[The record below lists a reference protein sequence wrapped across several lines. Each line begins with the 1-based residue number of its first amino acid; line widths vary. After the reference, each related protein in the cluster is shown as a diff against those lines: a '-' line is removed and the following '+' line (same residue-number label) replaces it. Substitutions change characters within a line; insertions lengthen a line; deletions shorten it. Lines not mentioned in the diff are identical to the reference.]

1 MKIVARNAYFTFR
14 ATFLYSRLYS
24 KERKAM
30 KASVMVQRYV
40 IIGIMLLCLLISGGI
55 VAYAEEE
62 FLLCEEFNSLEHW
75 ELFHFPNID
84 VYSTYTI
91 LDGGI
96 LELKSHASAS
106 AIVYKDQF
114 DVYDY
119 PYLEWR
125 WKAVSVYEKGD
136 AMKRSG
142 DDYPLR
148 IYITF
153 QYDPKR
159 ASVGKRLKYHAAKLL
174 YGEYP
179 PHSSLNYIWS
189 NKEYDTDIITSTYAE
204 ESQMIA
210 VQQGTALLNTWQV
223 NRVNLLHDYRRAFG
237 EDPPEMAGIF
247 IMNDSDATKE
257 SS

>member
-1 MKIVARNAYFTFR
+1 MH
-14 ATFLYSRLYS
+14 
-24 KERKAM
+24 
-30 KASVMVQRYV
+30 RYT
-40 IIGIMLLCLLISGGI
+40 IIGIMLLNLLVVGKMAHTG
-55 VAYAEEE
+55 EEIG
-62 FLLCEEFNSLEHW
+62 LCEEFNNLDNW
-75 ELFHFPNID
+75 KPFYFPNID
-84 VYSTYTI
+84 AYSTYSI
-91 LDGGI
+91 LEGGI
-96 LELKSHASAS
+96 LQLESHASAS
-106 AIVYKDQF
+106 AIVYKDRF
-114 DVYDY
+114 NVYDY
-119 PYLEWR
+119 PCLEWK

-142 DDYPLR
+142 DDYVLR

-159 ASVGKRLKYHAAKLL
+159 ASISKRLKYHAAKLL

-189 NKEYDTDIITSTYAE
+189 NKEYDTDIITSTYAK

-210 VQQGTALLNTWQV
+210 VQQGLDLLNTWQV
-223 NRVNLLHDYRRAFG
+223 NTVNLLDDYRLAFG

-257 SS
+257 SSVSYMDYLKIYRELKK